1 MSTVSP
7 VKFCLLSLLRVMGT
21 QCYDAE
27 SEWQALLQSECSVWV
42 SLVKIIARQLL
53 PLLPRSSEPQTNLG
67 KKCKKDAIKTHFES
81 TVFSTGCFVIDVICC
96 LVVSCHCSLMSL
108 VFHRSFSLSHISPV
122 PCPSSAAI
130 WHQGRQLLILSSLR
144 WCLEG

>member
-1 MSTVSP
+1 
-7 VKFCLLSLLRVMGT
+7 MGT

-27 SEWQALLQSECSVWV
+27 SEWQALLRSECSVWV
-42 SLVKIIARQLL
+42 SLVKFIARQLL

-67 KKCKKDAIKTHFES
+67 KNVKKMQSRPTLSQLF
-81 TVFSTGCFVIDVICC
+81 FSTGCFVSDVICC
-96 LVVSCHCSLMSL
+96 LVISCHCSLMSL